1 MNFLF
6 ALVFFCVLYVIY
18 DTIYSYITGSD
29 FFQTKSLKYNLIR
42 LVIVTIVG
50 ISIFEIFGFEYY

>member
-29 FFQTKSLKYNLIR
+29 FFQTKSLKYNIIR
-42 LVIVTIVG
+42 LIIVTIVG
-50 ISIFEIFGFEYY
+50 ISIFNIFGFKYY

>member
-29 FFQTKSLKYNLIR
+29 FFQVKSLKYNLIR

>member
-29 FFQTKSLKYNLIR
+29 FFQTKSLKYNIIQ

>member
-6 ALVFFCVLYVIY
+6 ALIFFFILYASY
-18 DTIYSYITGSD
+18 DAMYAYITGSN
-29 FFQTKSLKYNLIR
+29 FFQAKSLKYNLIR

-50 ISIFEIFGFEYY
+50 ISIFEIFGFEYN

>member
-6 ALVFFCVLYVIY
+6 ALVFFFLLYASY
-18 DTIYSYITGSD
+18 DATYAYITGSD
-29 FFQTKSLKYNLIR
+29 FFQVKSLKYNLVR

-50 ISIFEIFGFEYY
+50 ISLFEIFGFEY

>member
-6 ALVFFCVLYVIY
+6 ALVFLCVLYVIY
-18 DTIYSYITGSD
+18 DTIYSYITSSD
-29 FFQTKSLKYNLIR
+29 FFQVKSLKYNIIR

-50 ISIFEIFGFEYY
+50 ML